1 MKKGRYLLLTLL
13 VMGLILTQL
22 VGCSTNKETNI
33 KETIKQPGDVV
44 VHADY
49 EMYGD
54 IENLVNNSD
63 LIITGKVKKVNPAQE
78 INVSL
83 EKDNPLYHVYT
94 VSEIVVERVIK
105 GNISPG
111 DVVKVKQLGGEV
123 KNIKYVEQNVKYFSK
138 DMKSMFFLKT
148 YSNDIPCSLLNPVQC
163 DIEIIDEIAKPHKN
177 NILFEN
183 ITEEELVNKVKSKVE
198 VSKYSG

>member
-1 MKKGRYLLLTLL
+1 MKKGRYILLTLL

-22 VGCSTNKETNI
+22 VGCSSKKEAI
-33 KETIKQPGDVV
+33 KESGETV

-54 IENLVNNSD
+54 IEKLVNNSD
-63 LIITGKVKKVNPAQE
+63 IIITGKVKKVNSAQE

-94 VSEIVVERVIK
+94 VSEIVVEKVIK
-105 GNISPG
+105 GNINPG

-138 DMKSMFFLKT
+138 NMKGMFFLKT
-148 YSNDIPCSLLNPVQC
+148 YSNDIPCSLLNPVQG

-177 NILFEN
+177 NILFVN
-183 ITEEELVNKVKSKVE
+183 ITEE
-198 VSKYSG
+198 